1 MSHHSLINFEIKKI
15 IKININLVVPKIN
28 DGAYVIDL
36 DEYKSIRI
44 IKYKSIITNIYRIQT
59 YDLIMCGYFCIR
71 FIDFMRKSKSLLD
84 FTNLVSPNKYEKN
97 DKIILKYFH

>member
-1 MSHHSLINFEIKKI
+1 MSPHSLINFEIKKI

-36 DEYKSIRI
+36 DEYKSIRT

-71 FIDFMRKSKSLLD
+71 FIDFMWKSKSLLD

-97 DKIILKYFH
+97 DKIILKYFR